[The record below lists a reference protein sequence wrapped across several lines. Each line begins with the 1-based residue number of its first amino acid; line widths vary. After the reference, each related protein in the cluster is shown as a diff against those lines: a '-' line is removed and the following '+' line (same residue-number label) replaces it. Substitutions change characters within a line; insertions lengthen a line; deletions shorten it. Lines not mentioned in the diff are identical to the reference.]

1 MALWDVV
8 QLYHVCQAVAE
19 YDDLGQDKF
28 LARYGFRRAR
38 AYVLV
43 VAGKTY
49 DSKAVLGGAYKRAT
63 GRRLR
68 PSDFGSG
75 AGGAAGVLR
84 GLGFE
89 VRDVR
94 DAEAW

>member
-8 QLYHVCQAVAE
+8 QPYHVCQAVAE
-19 YDDLGQDKF
+19 YDSLGQDKF

-38 AYVLV
+38 AHVLV
-43 VAGKTY
+43 VAGKRY

-63 GRRLR
+63 GRRLK

-84 GLGFE
+84 RLGFE
-89 VRDVR
+89 VRDIR